1 MQQTQNDSPKLLTT
15 SPPPLIYHSY
25 HMIDIIKKA
34 KETQDVAF
42 SRLLNNNN
50 YKIYPFIIPIL
61 LTSHKFSFISHRVN
75 RIPWKTLR
83 NGGSLICVLSACQ
96 GLSHLKAFSQ
106 NVVETSLPIAAD
118 VLALVSALSRFV
130 LDQRLAADP
139 QVSWNLTSAKVKYDH
154 IVYNI

>member
-1 MQQTQNDSPKLLTT
+1 GTATENEGGRKGERNIFLSGLRDWMREIGRSGT
-15 SPPPLIYHSY
+15 SC
-25 HMIDIIKKA
+25 A
-34 KETQDVAF
+34 
-42 SRLLNNNN
+42 
-50 YKIYPFIIPIL
+50 
-61 LTSHKFSFISHRVN
+61 HKFALIALATLALKCLTHGKHHSSSKKGFKGERTREALVN

-139 QVSWNLTSAKVKYDH
+139 QVSWNLTSAK
-154 IVYNI
+154 